1 MWRSRIFWR
10 LFGSIAGPV
19 LLALGLLTVVID
31 RQIENAHLADVE
43 DRLRAKALL
52 VREALRGS
60 SPEEQQELVAR
71 LGALPTA
78 LPARVTLIASD
89 GRVLAES
96 SRDPTELENHG
107 DRPEVLDAAGNAAGH
122 AVRYSSTTG
131 QDMMYFAL
139 PVDLPGARVRFIRV
153 SSPLANVRAQVERVR
168 VLVALTAALTALL
181 ALVPAYWLARAIA
194 RPVRR
199 LTDAAGRLAAGGYGE
214 RLFAESNDELG
225 RLTMAFNDMSERLA
239 LQFRQLE
246 EDRARLRTVL
256 GSMVEGVV
264 ALDGEQRILF
274 ANERACT
281 LLDFPLAGAL
291 GRPLWQL
298 VRLRPLHEL
307 LRGAPPAE
315 GFERHELRW
324 SGPADRSLTV
334 HVAPLPGRP
343 PRGAVLVLH
352 DTTELRRLERL
363 RQEFVANVSHELKT
377 PLAVIQACVETLL
390 DGAAADPEHRG
401 QFLHRVAH
409 ESRRLHNLILDLLQL
424 ARLESE
430 TEALHLE
437 AVDAAEAVADCLQ
450 RHRTFAEGKQQVLEA
465 EPPPAQEA
473 PPPAWADTEA
483 VQQILDNLVN
493 NALKYTP
500 EGGRVTV
507 RWRREGAGL
516 ALEVADTG
524 IGIPAAEL
532 PRVFERFY
540 RVDRARSRELG
551 GTGLGLSIVK
561 HLAQAMQGSV
571 RAASRPGAGST
582 FTVVLPAAVTAR
594 GESSTNSDPSAAASS
609 PPVSGP

>member
-19 LLALGLLTVVID
+19 LLALGILTVVID
-31 RQIENAHLADVE
+31 RQVESDQLADVE
-43 DRLRAKALL
+43 DRLRAQALL
-52 VREALRGS
+52 VREALRGRGS
-60 SPEEQQELVAR
+60 REQQEVVAR

-78 LPARVTLIASD
+78 LPTRVTLIAVG

-96 SRDPTELENHG
+96 ARDPTELENHS
-107 DRPEVLDAAGNAAGH
+107 DRPEVRDAAGGAMGR

-131 QDMMYFAL
+131 KDMMYLVL
-139 PVDLPGARVRFIRV
+139 PAELPDAEVRFIRV
-153 SSPLANVRAQVERVR
+153 SFPLASVREQLGRVRA
-168 VLVALTAALTALL
+168 LIALTAAVTALL
-181 ALVPAYWLARAIA
+181 TLLSAYWLARAIA

-214 RLFAESNDELG
+214 RLQAESNDELG
-225 RLTMAFNDMSERLA
+225 RLTVAFNDMSERLA

-256 GSMVEGVV
+256 GGMVEGVV
-264 ALDGEQRILF
+264 ALDGEQRVLF
-274 ANERACT
+274 ANERACA
-281 LLDFPLAGAL
+281 LLDFTLADAL
-291 GRPLWQL
+291 GQPLGQV

-307 LRGAPPAE
+307 LRGPPPGK
-315 GFERHELRW
+315 GFERHELSW
-324 SGPADRSLTV
+324 PGPARSLTV

-343 PRGAVLVLH
+343 PRGSVLVLH

-390 DGAAADPEHRG
+390 DGAADDPEHRG
-401 QFLHRVAH
+401 QFLQRVAH
-409 ESRRLHNLILDLLQL
+409 EARRLHDLILDLLQL
-424 ARLESE
+424 ARLESA

-437 AVDAAEAVADCLQ
+437 AIDPAEAVADCLQ
-450 RHRTFAEGKQQVLEA
+450 RHRTLAEGKRQVLQA
-465 EPPPAQEA
+465 EPPPDEA
-473 PPPAWADTEA
+473 PPVWADAEA

-500 EGGRVTV
+500 EEGRVTV
-507 RWRREGAGL
+507 RWRREGAGV

-524 IGIPAAEL
+524 IGIPEAQL

-571 RAASRPGAGST
+571 RAASRVGQGSI
-582 FTVVLPAAVTAR
+582 FTVVLPTAVAA
-594 GESSTNSDPSAAASS
+594 
-609 PPVSGP
+609 PVA